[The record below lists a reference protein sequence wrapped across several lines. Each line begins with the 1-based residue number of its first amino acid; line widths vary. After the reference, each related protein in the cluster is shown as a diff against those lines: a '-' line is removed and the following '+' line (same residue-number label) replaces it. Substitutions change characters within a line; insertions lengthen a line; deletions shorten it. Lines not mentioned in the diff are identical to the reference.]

1 MSKIVWKGSDT
12 VILSTQIE
20 IYCDT
25 KGLSI
30 VGYYHANERADD
42 TTVSETAII
51 TANKIAGN
59 CDKACLLMVSL

>member
-1 MSKIVWKGSDT
+1 MHDHLHCSI
-12 VILSTQIE
+12 QIE

-42 TTVSETAII
+42 TTISETATI